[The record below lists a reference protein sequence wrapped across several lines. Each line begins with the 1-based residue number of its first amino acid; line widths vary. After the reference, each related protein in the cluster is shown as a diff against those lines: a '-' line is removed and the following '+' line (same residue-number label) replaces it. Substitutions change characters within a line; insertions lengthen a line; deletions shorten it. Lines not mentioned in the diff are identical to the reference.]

1 MNAQTTNTAPLLSR
15 ENLCKFYRP
24 LGEEIPQQFWEQ
36 IAYEGLILPS
46 YLNRSVMGAVVHVVA
61 WESNEL
67 LALVANKKDL
77 AHPNKHV
84 GIGVPTE
91 ELREGEIPYE
101 VAKGRLMKEEL
112 DLTTGFSIGD
122 ILTVRIDQ
130 RGVIHI
136 VFRATLD
143 EYTEIPKLV
152 NDPDGEI
159 EGAYLVNPFSVIRI
173 HKEDGYPR
181 PKFTPKIGEKNVYF
195 SHLGFVATSLT
206 KM

>member
-1 MNAQTTNTAPLLSR
+1 MNAQTINAPLLTR
-15 ENLCKFYRP
+15 ENLCKFYHP
-24 LGEEIPQQFWEQ
+24 LGEEIPKNFWQE
-36 IAYEGLILPS
+36 IAYQGHILPS
-46 YLNRSVMGAVVHVVA
+46 YLNRMVMGAVVHVVA
-61 WESNEL
+61 WKSNEL
-67 LALVANKKDL
+67 LALVANKKDSV
-77 AHPNKHV
+77 HPDKHI

-101 VAKGRLMKEEL
+101 VAKSRLMKEEL
-112 DLTTGFSIGD
+112 DLTSGFSIGD
-122 ILTVRIDQ
+122 VISVRIDQ

-159 EGAYLVNPFSVIRI
+159 EGVYLVNPFSVIRV
-173 HKEDGYPR
+173 HKEYGYPR
-181 PKFTPKIGEKNVYF
+181 PKFIPKIGEKNVYF
-195 SHLGFVATSLT
+195 SHLGFVGISLT